1 MATEENQETT
11 QGIERLRKIRG
22 GHRAVVTKLGRE
34 ACVLIKENND
44 NREANLVSRLNSI
57 RSTLNEKQTLLNT
70 LNDKILERC
79 NENEIDKEIEES
91 TELTTLISEW
101 IDRIEQFKCNGSE
114 NRVPS
119 NQVETPKT
127 STPKRVE
134 AEPNTEHSTPTFERL
149 ETSGI
154 TETTSSRVF
163 SGVRLPKINLPK
175 FNGDVTKYQHFIQS
189 FKCSIEAN
197 ESLSDVHKLNY
208 LINSLE
214 GPAYKALEGFQIVEE
229 NYKKALDILKARYG
243 KPQHIISA
251 HMQAL
256 LKLQT
261 YQNDNISDLRAIYD
275 KIMVNVRGLESLGI
289 SSEKYGSLLIP
300 VIMSRMP
307 SEIALQ
313 VARKTSQDIWSID
326 EIMTIIRQE
335 IEAREIG
342 KGISAIETKGNGRP
356 LRTAPI
362 GTTKTFVSRSEN
374 PKKEIECY
382 FCKKHHYSNECREIT
397 DPCERK
403 AIITEA
409 KRCYNC
415 FRTGHNAK
423 ECRQTRKCYFCN
435 GKHNTALCTS
445 ARKSSSSNANETK
458 ANISITKI
466 SAKHREESDQSTDGR
481 TVTTATSREKTNV
494 LLQTA
499 RVFVYGEGQEERGI
513 ETTVLFDSGSQKSYI
528 TEKLKN
534 RLRLKT
540 KGSESIN
547 LNTFG
552 SNKYTKQCCDR
563 VQVNLRAADHVCTI
577 NALSFPT
584 LCSPIAAR
592 VDMSSYIHL
601 QGLEL
606 ADTFSSSD
614 KEIGILI
621 GADHYYDVVS
631 GEVIKGSLGPV
642 ATSSKFGWLLSG
654 PISSCEAENACSNVV
669 TSFVVDVLPQ
679 KENATN
685 EVQEIVDSLNQLWK
699 HEASGLS
706 PIESDEHAR
715 KKPLVIQEKEGRYE
729 VSLPWKE
736 NICAPLDSDLD
747 MCRSRLT
754 SLYSKLKLKPDLLKQ
769 YDDVFKE
776 QLDSGVIERVPPEEE
791 EREGAHFLCHFGG
804 DS

>member
-34 ACVLIKENND
+34 ACVLIKENDD
-44 NREANLVSRLNSI
+44 NREANLVSRLYSI

-134 AEPNTEHSTPTFERL
+134 AEPNTQHSTPPFERL

-229 NYKKALDILKARYG
+229 NYEKALDILKARYG

-261 YQNDNISDLRAIYD
+261 YQNDNISELRAIYD

-403 AIITEA
+403 AIITAA

-458 ANISITKI
+458 TNISITKI

-552 SNKYTKQCCDR
+552 SNKYTKQRCDR
-563 VQVNLRAADHVCTI
+563 VQVNLRAADYVFTI
-577 NALSFPT
+577 NTLSFPT

-592 VDMSSYIHL
+592 VDMSSYTHL

-679 KENATN
+679 NENATN

-706 PIESDEHAR
+706 TIESDEHAR

-776 QLDSGVIERVPPEEE
+776 QLDSGVIERVPP
-791 EREGAHFLCHFGG
+791 RKRNVEGLIFYVILG
-804 DS
+804 